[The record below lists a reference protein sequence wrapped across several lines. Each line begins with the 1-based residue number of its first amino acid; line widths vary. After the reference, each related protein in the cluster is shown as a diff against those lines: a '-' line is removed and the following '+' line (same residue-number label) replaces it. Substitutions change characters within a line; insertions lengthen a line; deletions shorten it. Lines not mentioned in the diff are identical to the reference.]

1 MYLSRCNGPV
11 FFLMKTTPFFIWRFG
26 FVQDKFSASAFNFP
40 TENKP
45 QYIHVTGTCLFYFII
60 YTSTTFYYFCPSFR
74 CRYHSVMFNL
84 CIQVQFFFSC
94 LTQKG
99 NTPVDSGGA
108 GTPLPLPIRACLVL
122 RSEWATIGPTTPCWP
137 KPGGL
142 VCWGT
147 RNWLTACCE
156 ISQTFVP
163 TRKIDWWSSGKVA
176 WRKWMP
182 VPLEKRVEERQ
193 YCVRD
198 NGDCLPM
205 F

>member
-1 MYLSRCNGPV
+1 
-11 FFLMKTTPFFIWRFG
+11 
-26 FVQDKFSASAFNFP
+26 
-40 TENKP
+40 
-45 QYIHVTGTCLFYFII
+45 
-60 YTSTTFYYFCPSFR
+60 
-74 CRYHSVMFNL
+74 MFNL
-84 CIQVQFFFSC
+84 SIQVQFFFSC

-147 RNWLTACCE
+147 RNWPTACCE

-163 TRKIDWWSSGKVA
+163 TRKIDWWPSGKVA
-176 WRKWMP
+176 WRKWTP

-193 YCVRD
+193 YCVKRKQILFAYVLRA
-198 NGDCLPM
+198 NVLVLSSNQREIKQTASSSNTQMNESYVFRVSAHVPAMSWSHQFWLGLSEW
-205 F
+205 